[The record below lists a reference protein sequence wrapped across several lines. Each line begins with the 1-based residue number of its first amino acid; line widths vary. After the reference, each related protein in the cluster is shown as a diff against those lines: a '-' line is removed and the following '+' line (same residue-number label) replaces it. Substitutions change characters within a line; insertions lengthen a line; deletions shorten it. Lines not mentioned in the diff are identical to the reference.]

1 MKAQLWHYC
10 SMTEVF
16 RVRLERKLV
25 RQANEV
31 AEEIGTSPGE
41 IVRLMFKQLVKRRA
55 VPFPLQADSPESEAL
70 SSPKRRSEM
79 WDAMNEGKP
88 ATR

>member
-1 MKAQLWHYC
+1 
-10 SMTEVF
+10 MTEIF
-16 RVRLERKLV
+16 RVRLERKLL

-55 VPFPLQADSPESEAL
+55 VPFPLQADTPESEIL
-70 SSPKRRSEM
+70 STAQRRSQL
-79 WDAMNEGKP
+79 WDSMDEGKP
-88 ATR
+88 PAR